1 MSQKV
6 PVGEVMNEAVQF
18 GLHRWATVLRF
29 AWAPTVFSILLFLL
43 FFAALFSPS
52 FFTSMNEAADFSD
65 LKEGMRFSVPLAIA
79 GAAAIYLFIILLYCG
94 VAASLFRLVALGEE
108 RPGIVQLR
116 LDGPAFR
123 VFFSYLII
131 MIISGVIWTA
141 AIMAAM
147 AMNGESWSSLME
159 GLKNFGELA
168 AAAEQDSADELAALG
183 ALMTPFK
190 IFGLAFL
197 FAAIPLIY
205 MSVKLAPFPP
215 GSAAEN
221 RLLLFGSLSMTVG
234 HAWSIFGVFLL
245 YIAFVM
251 VLSIVYGLADAVLQG
266 LADLLTSFGSV
277 FAIVALVMYLLLAAV
292 AIFFQLFMMAIQYA
306 VPAII
311 YRRLKTGE

>member
-1 MSQKV
+1 MSQKL

-29 AWAPTVFSILLFLL
+29 AWAPGLFGVLLFILY
-43 FFAALFSPS
+43 FVALFSPS
-52 FFTSMNEAADFSD
+52 FFTSMNEATSVED
-65 LKEGMRFSVPLAIA
+65 LKEGMRVSVPLAIA
-79 GAAAIYLFIILLYCG
+79 GAVALYLFIILLFCG
-94 VAASLFRLVALGEE
+94 VAASIFRLVALGEE
-108 RPGIVQLR
+108 RPGLVQLR
-116 LDGPAFR
+116 LDGPAVR
-123 VFFSYLII
+123 VFFSYLIM
-131 MIISGVIWTA
+131 MIVSGAIWT
-141 AIMAAM
+141 MAVMGAM
-147 AMNGESWSSLME
+147 AMNGESWSSLAE
-159 GLKNFGELA
+159 GFKTFITLA
-168 AAAEQDSADELAALG
+168 QTAEENSADEMAALD
-183 ALMTPFK
+183 ALMAPLK

-221 RLLLFGSLSMTVG
+221 RLLLFGSFSMTFG

-245 YIAFVM
+245 YIGFVM

-266 LADLLTSFGSV
+266 LADLLVSFGSI
-277 FAIVALVMYLLLAAV
+277 FALVAMVMYLVLAAV

-311 YRRLKTGE
+311 YRRLRTGE